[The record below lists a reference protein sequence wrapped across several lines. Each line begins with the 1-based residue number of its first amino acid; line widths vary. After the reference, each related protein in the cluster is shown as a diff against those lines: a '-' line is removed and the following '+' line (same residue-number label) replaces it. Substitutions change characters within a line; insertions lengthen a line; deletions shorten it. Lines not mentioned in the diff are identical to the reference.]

1 MFDLCG
7 EDIFIILY
15 VAYIMLLGMALEVGK
30 KFVEYFFKFVFKDK
44 KFKFYFEKP

>member
-15 VAYIMLLGMALEVGK
+15 AAYFMLPGMALEVGEN
-30 KFVEYFFKFVFKDK
+30 FVNYFFKFVI
-44 KFKFYFEKP
+44 KFKKI

>member
-15 VAYIMLLGMALEVGK
+15 AAYIMLLGVALEVGEN
-30 KFVEYFFKFVFKDK
+30 VVNYFFKFVI
-44 KFKFYFEKP
+44 KFRKI